1 MESDYSITIFS
12 RHKGKTRTFNL
23 NRRVVYLSLAILLV
37 LVVSCIFF
45 AQAYLQEREKN
56 QRLEGR
62 IALLEQLMAKF
73 EKRSEM
79 QGGEGTAQKTMAA
92 TVTKPPTVAK
102 PPTVT
107 KLPAVAKPSTVT
119 RPPTPTKPPT
129 LAKPPTVAK
138 PPAEIAQV
146 EEKGETSSEGRES
159 QNKIGSPT
167 EADGQT
173 VAKVDDLKVIPLAE
187 DREGFE
193 FSFKLVNL
201 TDEPIAGNVAI
212 VASLRPPHQP
222 QFISFPSMRLE
233 DGMPV
238 KLRKSVGF
246 SIRYFKYVSGKFAF
260 QFSFAKSFRVLVYD
274 QEEHLILDRTVN
286 AEDVVVSE
294 LLNEEPAPPASP
306 GDPPSSS

>member
-23 NRRVVYLSLAILLV
+23 NRRVVYVPLAILLV
-37 LVVSCIFF
+37 LVGSCIFF
-45 AQAYLQEREKN
+45 AQAYLQEREAN
-56 QRLEGR
+56 RRLEGR
-62 IALLEQLMAKF
+62 LALLEQLMTKF
-73 EKRSEM
+73 EKRSEI
-79 QGGEGTAQKTMAA
+79 QGGEGSAQAMAA
-92 TVTKPPTVAK
+92 TAGKPRTVAKPPTVAK
-102 PPTVT
+102 PLTVN
-107 KLPAVAKPSTVT
+107 K
-119 RPPTPTKPPT
+119 PPTPT
-129 LAKPPTVAK
+129 KPPTVAK

-146 EEKGETSSEGRES
+146 EEKAETSSEAREA
-159 QNKIGSPT
+159 QNQIGGLT
-167 EADGQT
+167 ETDGQP
-173 VAKVDDLKVIPLAE
+173 VAKIDDLKASPLAE

-193 FSFKLVNL
+193 FSFKLLNL

-233 DGMPV
+233 DGKPV

-294 LLNEEPAPPASP
+294 LLNEEPAPPAP
-306 GDPPSSS
+306 PADPSSTS

>member
-23 NRRVVYLSLAILLV
+23 DRHLIYLPLAMLLV

-45 AQAYLQEREKN
+45 AQAYFQERGEN
-56 QRLEGR
+56 RRLEGR
-62 IALLEQLMAKF
+62 IALLEQLMSRF
-73 EKRSEM
+73 EERSER
-79 QGGEGTAQKTMAA
+79 QGGEGLAPAMA
-92 TVTKPPTVAK
+92 PTVAK
-102 PPTVT
+102 PI
-107 KLPAVAKPSTVT
+107 APS
-119 RPPTPTKPPT
+119 
-129 LAKPPTVAK
+129 KPPTVAK
-138 PPAEIAQV
+138 PPAPSKPPTVAKSPALTKPPAQVASV
-146 EEKGETSSEGRES
+146 EEKAETSSETGES
-159 QNKIGSPT
+159 QNQIAGPA
-167 EADGQT
+167 EAHGQP

-201 TDEPIAGNVAI
+201 IDEPIAGNVAI

-222 QFISFPSMRLE
+222 RFISFPSMKLE

-260 QFSFAKSFRVLVYD
+260 QFSLAESFRVLVYD

-294 LLNEEPAPPASP
+294 LLNEETAPPAYP
-306 GDPPSSS
+306 ADPSPSS